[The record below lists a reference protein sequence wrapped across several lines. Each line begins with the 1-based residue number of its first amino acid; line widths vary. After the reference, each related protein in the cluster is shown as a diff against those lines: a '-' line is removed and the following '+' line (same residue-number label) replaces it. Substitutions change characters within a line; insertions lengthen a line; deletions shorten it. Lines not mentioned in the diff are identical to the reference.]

1 VTGMTDGLTAVVF
14 DFYGTLTPVSPA
26 DTWAEH
32 TSQLAAVLR
41 ISPDD
46 LLRAL
51 DDSYPE
57 RFTGALGGVRQTLQ
71 TLAGRI
77 GAHPSDEQLDEAARL
92 RQAIQETLLKL
103 RPEAVPVIEELRARG
118 LRIGLVSDCTAELP
132 AAWPRLPVE
141 SLVDAPV
148 FSFVEGTRKPDPRLF
163 HAAAD
168 RLGVDPAACLAL
180 EDSHNGVRA
189 AHAAGMMTVMVPD
202 LLEPT
207 DEMRAKCHAIAESL
221 HHVRDLI
228 DGVAA
233 PLEASRL

>member
-32 TSQLAAVLR
+32 TSQLAAVLGV
-41 ISPDD
+41 SPDD

-132 AAWPRLPVE
+132 AAWPRLPVA

-168 RLGVDPAACLAL
+168 RLGVDPAECRYVGDGGGRELTGSAAIGMHPVLLA
-180 EDSHNGVRA
+180 G
-189 AHAAGMMTVMVPD
+189 PD
-202 LLEPT
+202 WPGYRVYDRERDWPGPRISSLTELL
-207 DEMRAKCHAIAESL
+207 R
-221 HHVRDLI
+221 
-228 DGVAA
+228 
-233 PLEASRL
+233 